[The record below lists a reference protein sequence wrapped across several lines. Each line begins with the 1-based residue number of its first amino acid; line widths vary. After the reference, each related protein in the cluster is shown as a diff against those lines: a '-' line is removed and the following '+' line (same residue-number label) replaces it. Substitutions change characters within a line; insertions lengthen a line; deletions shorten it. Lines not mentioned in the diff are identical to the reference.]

1 MAIDARRRS
10 SKRNWFSAVALSGI
24 AAGALLVGA
33 SRSRATAPVP
43 SLPSVPAAVASA
55 RPARPVAT
63 EPALLTTEQIAERA
77 LPSVVGIR
85 CGDQA
90 GAGFFVA
97 DDLVVTNAHVT
108 CPGKEIVSVSLH
120 DGREILGKVKSRDP
134 WIDFATIEVAGSN
147 VPALRTGDPLSL
159 KPGARIAVVGSPK
172 GLDFSVNEG
181 SASYVGRSLHGIG
194 YIQFSAAVNPG
205 NSGGPLLDATGAAVG
220 IVSLKRM
227 DAEGIA
233 FALPLSYALPPQD
246 AAANERWNAFL
257 AAVRDEDAR
266 ERTKML
272 ARLERPALLGLR
284 SGSDGEVGA
293 LLAQMRTET
302 PLPGRIELS
311 ITQGTEGCVAR
322 GVVSKWLPLDEIV
335 RSAGNPPKD
344 AEWLLRSGDA
354 KNLYYTVATVDFTG
368 CRLRD
373 SRARVSLDGGEALE
387 ISGREINEAMRS
399 SRRAQERH
407 EAEVALADAANEV
420 RADQWRS
427 AFRNARARVD
437 AAGAMLTDVRGRAAG
452 SPDASQWEGR
462 IAAAEA
468 LLRSAESDLAA
479 LDRRA
484 SNSAVP
490 REWRR

>member
-10 SKRNWFSAVALSGI
+10 SKRTWFSAVALSGI

-43 SLPSVPAAVASA
+43 SLPSVPAPVAPP
-55 RPARPVAT
+55 RPARPPPPAPPHARPASAH
-63 EPALLTTEQIAERA
+63 PALPTTEQIAERA

-147 VPALRTGDPLSL
+147 VPALRTGDPLAL

-205 NSGGPLLDATGAAVG
+205 NSGGPLLDASGAAVG

-284 SGSDGEVGA
+284 SGGDGEVGA
-293 LLAQMRTET
+293 LLAQMRT
-302 PLPGRIELS
+302 
-311 ITQGTEGCVAR
+311 
-322 GVVSKWLPLDEIV
+322 
-335 RSAGNPPKD
+335 
-344 AEWLLRSGDA
+344 
-354 KNLYYTVATVDFTG
+354 
-368 CRLRD
+368 
-373 SRARVSLDGGEALE
+373 
-387 ISGREINEAMRS
+387 
-399 SRRAQERH
+399 
-407 EAEVALADAANEV
+407 
-420 RADQWRS
+420 
-427 AFRNARARVD
+427 
-437 AAGAMLTDVRGRAAG
+437 
-452 SPDASQWEGR
+452 
-462 IAAAEA
+462 
-468 LLRSAESDLAA
+468 
-479 LDRRA
+479 
-484 SNSAVP
+484 
-490 REWRR
+490 

>member
-1 MAIDARRRS
+1 MDIDLRPRS
-10 SKRNWFSAVALSGI
+10 SNRAWFSAVALSGI
-24 AAGALLVGA
+24 VAGALLVSA

-43 SLPSVPAAVASA
+43 SPLPVPAAVAPPRSSA
-55 RPARPVAT
+55 P
-63 EPALLTTEQIAERA
+63 EPALLATEQIAERA

-85 CGDQA
+85 CGEQG

-108 CPGKEIVSVSLH
+108 CAGKEIVSVFLH

-134 WIDFATIEVAGSN
+134 WTDFATIEVAGSN
-147 VPALRTGDPLSL
+147 VPPLRIGDPLSL
-159 KPGARIAVVGSPK
+159 KPGARLAVVGSPK
-172 GLDFSVNEG
+172 GLDFSVTEG

-220 IVSLKRM
+220 IVTLKRM

-233 FALPLSYALPPQD
+233 FALPLWYARPPQD

-266 ERTKML
+266 ERNKML

-293 LLAQMRTET
+293 LLAQRRTET

-311 ITQGTEGCVAR
+311 ITQGAEGCVAR

-335 RSAGNPPKD
+335 RSAGKPPRE

-373 SRARVSLDGGEALE
+373 SRARVSLDGGEPLD
-387 ISGREINEAMRS
+387 ISGRDLNEAMQS

-407 EAEVALADAANEV
+407 DAEVTLADAANEV

-427 AFRNARARVD
+427 GFRNARARVD
-437 AAGAMLTDVRGRAAG
+437 AAGATLADVRARAAG
-452 SPDASQWEGR
+452 SPDASLWEGK

-468 LLRSAESDLAA
+468 LLRSAESDLGA

-484 SNSAVP
+484 SNSAIP